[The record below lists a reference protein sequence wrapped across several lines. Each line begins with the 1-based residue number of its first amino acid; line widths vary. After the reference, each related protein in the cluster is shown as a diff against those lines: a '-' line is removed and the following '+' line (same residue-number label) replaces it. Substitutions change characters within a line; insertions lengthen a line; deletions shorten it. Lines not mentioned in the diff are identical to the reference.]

1 MEYSYLEDDEIERL
15 IIEETNKEIQELE
28 KDFLE
33 INYIFTNLNE
43 MIYIQGD
50 RLDQVNEKIET
61 SERDVSI
68 SVRELADV
76 EEMVFNKNKIIRYVS
91 IMVGSL
97 GLGAFGFIAGPIIG
111 IGTLLSGAG
120 IGGGIVYASN
130 KLGK

>member
-33 INYIFTNLNE
+33 INHIFTNLNE
-43 MIYIQGD
+43 MIYTQGD
-50 RLDQVNEKIET
+50 RLDQVNEKIKT

-120 IGGGIVYASN
+120 IGGGIIYTSN